1 MTPVERTLELR
12 LEGVRD
18 HLARRAWLAG
28 LLGLVAVASVV
39 VTVAWL
45 LAGSD
50 GWLPGSDTPLLLDV
64 ALVLA
69 AAAGAFFVRRAVAR
83 RFDAVPLA
91 SAMETVAEIRR
102 GVLRGTLELSTE
114 TPRGMSDSLAGRA
127 IRSTARKLEGHSDAA
142 LAGSI
147 GEETTAWLRRAAV
160 AATIGGLL
168 VAGLTA
174 SSPARMAGA
183 VQGLASPFETARDPV
198 LPPLAV
204 LPGSIEVQR
213 GTDVEIEISAAG
225 RAAVTIA
232 WQAAGD
238 VARSELLPV
247 TAGRAVHP
255 FRTVSAQIEY
265 RVEDAAG
272 NRSETFT
279 ITPVDPL
286 FVSDMVLSVAYP
298 PHTGLPADEYRGD
311 PPPLRLPA
319 GTTLIFEGS
328 TSRPLSS
335 LSLVDTAGT
344 AALTFDVDGRGFSAR
359 WTPRRTSLL
368 EWNFRDQSGGA
379 AEIQPEPLDITIVAD
394 APPIIDIPVPG
405 RDTIMPLNLRQ
416 PLVIEAGDDYGLR
429 RVELVAYRI
438 TSFGERM
445 EPVSQGFDVGGQ
457 RAILARPLLDL
468 QRWGLLPGD
477 TVRYFARAIDNGP
490 TGQISTSPEY
500 VLRLPEAAELR
511 REAEEA
517 LEGVA
522 ERLEELAAE
531 VQREAEE
538 NRDQALES
546 STPRGQPQE
555 GQDDQAFEQRE
566 EMEAA
571 LEEQQQMSAEIDSM
585 RAEMEALER
594 MMEEAAQ
601 ADPELRRQLE
611 ELQDL
616 LSEMTGDELQQRMDD
631 LSEALDQDDM
641 QQANSSLEEMAEQ
654 QEEFRQRIEEAL
666 ERFQRAALEQD
677 FRATTS
683 EAEELARQQ
692 QALADA
698 LKEEDAPELRAEQ
711 QQSLEEQAAELEQN
725 MEELQERL
733 LDMGEPEAAQGVQE
747 AQQQASDARQEMQ
760 QAQQRAEQ
768 GQSSEAGQE
777 AQEAADA
784 MDQAAREMQQA
795 MQEMAEQ
802 QMQEQ
807 QEALLRTADDAL
819 SLARRQAELSEQMR
833 GASQEQLARMRS
845 AEASLLQGVQNMAEN
860 LQMATEG
867 AMGENRELS
876 AQMGLA
882 MESLQNTVEAMESRR
897 GTSSPSQQAEQAVGD
912 LNQLALMAIA
922 TADQMGQQGE
932 GQSGEDVSEQ
942 LEQLAQQQGD
952 LMNQSTQMMPMQLP
966 QEAMSQQLQQ
976 MQSGQESVASD
987 LGDLADEPGSEESLG
1002 DLQQMAME
1010 AQAIAE
1016 EMAQGRLTPEVV
1028 QRQERLFHRLL
1039 DAGRSLEREEFSEER
1054 ESEEPGAFERGDVL
1068 SLTADQLGVIRYEI
1082 PDGAQ
1087 LQRLS
1092 PSVRQLVLQYF
1103 ERLNAGGPAAAR
1115 PGGGGS

>member
-12 LEGVRD
+12 VEGVRD
-18 HLARRAWLAG
+18 HLARRAWLAAG
-28 LLGLVAVASVV
+28 LALIAVAAVV
-39 VTVAWL
+39 LSTGWI
-45 LAGSD
+45 LAGAD
-50 GWLPGSDTPLLLDV
+50 GWLPGSDTPLVLDI

-69 AAAGAFFVRRAVAR
+69 SLAGVLGVRRVITR
-83 RFDAVPLA
+83 HFDEIRLA
-91 SAMETVAEIRR
+91 TAMERVADIRP
-102 GVLRGTLELSTE
+102 GVLRGTLELSSE

-127 IRSTARKLEGHSDAA
+127 IRSTARKLEAHSDPA
-142 LAGSI
+142 LGGSI
-147 GEETTAWLRRAAV
+147 GEATTVWLRRAGI
-160 AATIGGLL
+160 AATICVV
-168 VAGLTA
+168 VAAGFTLA
-174 SSPARMAGA
+174 SPSRMSGA
-183 VQGLASPFETARDPV
+183 IAGLASPFDTARDPV

-204 LPGSIEVQR
+204 LPGSVEVQR
-213 GTDVEIEISAAG
+213 GTDVDIEISAAG
-225 RAAVTIA
+225 RASVTIA

-238 VARSELLPV
+238 IARSEVLSV
-247 TAGRAVHP
+247 AAGRAVHS
-255 FRTVSAQIEY
+255 FRTVSAMIEY
-265 RVEDAAG
+265 RVEDAVG
-272 NRSETFT
+272 NRSETYT

-319 GTTLIFEGS
+319 GTTLLFEGS
-328 TSRPLSS
+328 TSRPLST
-335 LSLVDTAGT
+335 LALVDTAGES
-344 AALTFDVDGRGFSAR
+344 ALNFDVDGQDFTAR
-359 WTPRRTSLL
+359 WTPRRSGLL
-368 EWNFRDQSGGA
+368 EWDFRDQSGGA

-394 APPIIDIPVPG
+394 APPLIGIPAPG

-429 RVELVAYRI
+429 RVELVAYRV

-490 TGQISTSPEY
+490 TGQVSTSPEY

-531 VQREAEE
+531 AQREAEE
-538 NRDQALES
+538 NRDQSLES
-546 STPRGQPQE
+546 QTPRGTPQE
-555 GQDDQAFEQRE
+555 GEEQAFEQRE

-571 LEEQQQMSAEIDSM
+571 LEEQEQMSAEIDSM

-616 LSEMTGDELQQRMDD
+616 LSEMTGDELQQRMDE
-631 LSEALDQDDM
+631 LSDALEQDDM
-641 QQANSSLEEMAEQ
+641 QQANESLEDMAEQ

-698 LKEEDAPELRAEQ
+698 LQEEDASEMRAEQ
-711 QQSLEEQAAELEQN
+711 QQALEEQAAELEQN
-725 MEELQERL
+725 MDELQERL
-733 LDMGEPEAAQGVQE
+733 LDMGEPDAARGVQE
-747 AQQQASDARQEMQ
+747 AQQQASEARQEMQ

-784 MDQAAREMQQA
+784 MDEAAREMQEA

-802 QMQEQ
+802 QMEEQ
-807 QEALLRTADDAL
+807 QEALLRAADDAL

-897 GTSSPSQQAEQAVGD
+897 GTTSPSAQAEQAVGD

-942 LEQLAQQQGD
+942 LEQLAQQQGE

-966 QEAMSQQLQQ
+966 QEAMSQQMQQ

-1002 DLQQMAME
+1002 DLQQLAQE
-1010 AQAIAE
+1010 AQAIAQ

-1054 ESEEPGAFERGDVL
+1054 ESEEPGEFERGNVL
-1068 SLTADQLGVIRYEI
+1068 SLTADQMGVIRYEI
-1082 PDGAQ
+1082 PDGEQ

-1103 ERLNAGGPAAAR
+1103 ERLNAGR
-1115 PGGGGS
+1115 PNGGGP

>member
-12 LEGVRD
+12 VEGVRD
-18 HLARRAWLAG
+18 HLSRRSWLA
-28 LLGLVAVASVV
+28 A
-39 VTVAWL
+39 L
-45 LAGSD
+45 LAGVALFAVVLSV
-50 GWLPGSDTPLLLDV
+50 GWFLAGPAGWMPGSDVPLLLDLSFV
-64 ALVLA
+64 AVLLGCGLV
-69 AAAGAFFVRRAVAR
+69 VHRAITR
-83 RFDAVPLA
+83 RFDPVLL
-91 SAMETVAEIRR
+91 SSVMERVAGIRR
-102 GVLRGTLELSTE
+102 GVLRGALELSGG
-114 TPRGMSDSLAGRA
+114 TPRGMSSTLAGRA
-127 IRSTARKLEGHSDAA
+127 VRSTARTLEAHSDPA
-142 LAGSI
+142 LAGDLGVATGS
-147 GEETTAWLRRAAV
+147 WLRSAGGMATVAV
-160 AATIGGLL
+160 LL

-174 SSPARMAGA
+174 LSPSRMTDA
-183 VQGLASPFETARDPV
+183 VQGLMTPLETARDPV

-204 LPGSIEVQR
+204 LPGSVEVQR
-213 GTDVEIEISAAG
+213 GTDVEIEVSAAG
-225 RAAVTIA
+225 RAEVTIA

-238 VARSELLPV
+238 IARSASLTV
-247 TAGRAVHP
+247 AAGRATHS
-255 FRTVSAQIEY
+255 FRTVSADIEY
-265 RVEDAAG
+265 RVEDVAG
-272 NRSETFT
+272 NRSETYT

-286 FVSDMVLSVAYP
+286 FVSDLVLSVTYP

-319 GTTLIFEGS
+319 GTTLLFEGA

-335 LSLVDTAGT
+335 LALVDSSGT
-344 AALTFDVDGRGFSAR
+344 AALTFDVDGQGFAAR
-359 WTPRRTSLL
+359 WTPRRSSVL
-368 EWNFRDQSGGA
+368 EWDFRDEAGGP
-379 AEIQPEPLDITIVAD
+379 AEIQPEPLDIIIVAD
-394 APPIIDIPVPG
+394 APPLIGIPAPG

-429 RVELVAYRI
+429 RVELVAYRV

-468 QRWGLLPGD
+468 RRWGLLPGD

-490 TGQISTSPEY
+490 SGQVSTSAEY

-511 REAEEA
+511 REAEDA

-522 ERLEELAAE
+522 ERLQELAAE
-531 VQREAEE
+531 AQREAEE

-546 STPRGQPQE
+546 ATPRGTPQE
-555 GQDDQAFEQRE
+555 GQDEQAFEQRE

-585 RAEMEALER
+585 RAEMESLER

-601 ADPELRRQLE
+601 ADPELRRQME

-616 LSEMTGDELQQRMDD
+616 LNEMTGDELQQRMDE
-631 LSEALDQDDM
+631 LSEALEQDDM
-641 QQANSSLEEMAEQ
+641 QQANQSLEEMAEQ
-654 QEEFRQRIEEAL
+654 QEQFRERIEEAL
-666 ERFQRAALEQD
+666 EQFKRAALEQD

-683 EAEELARQQ
+683 EAEELARQE

-698 LKEEDAPELRAEQ
+698 LKQDDATELRAEQ
-711 QQSLEEQAAELEQN
+711 QQALEQQAEELEQN
-725 MEELQERL
+725 MQELQERL
-733 LDMGEPEAAQGVQE
+733 MEMGEPEAASGVQE
-747 AQQQASDARQEMQ
+747 AQQKASEARQEMQ
-760 QAQQRAEQ
+760 QAQQQAEQ
-768 GQSSEAGQE
+768 GESAEAGE
-777 AQEAADA
+777 KAQEAADA
-784 MDQAAREMQQA
+784 MDEAAREMQEA

-802 QMQEQ
+802 EMEEQ

-819 SLARRQAELSEQMR
+819 SLARRQSELSEQMR
-833 GASQEQLARMRS
+833 GASQEQLARMRA

-867 AMGENRELS
+867 AMGANRDLS

-882 MESLQNTVEAMESRR
+882 MESLQNTVEAMQSRR
-897 GTSSPSQQAEQAVGD
+897 GATSPSAQAEQAVGD

-922 TADQMGQQGE
+922 GAESMGQQGE
-932 GQSGEDVSEQ
+932 GQSGEEVSEQ
-942 LEQLAQQQGD
+942 LEQLAQQQGE
-952 LMNQSTQMMPMQLP
+952 LMNQSTEMMPMQLP
-966 QEAMSQQLQQ
+966 QEAMSQQLQE

-987 LGDLADEPGSEESLG
+987 LGDLADNPGSEESLG
-1002 DLQQMAME
+1002 DLQQLAQE

-1054 ESEEPGAFERGDVL
+1054 ESEEPGEFERGDVL
-1068 SLTADQLGVIRYEI
+1068 SLTADQMGVIRYEI
-1082 PDGAQ
+1082 PDGEQ

-1103 ERLNAGGPAAAR
+1103 ERLNRGQ
-1115 PGGGGS
+1115 PGGGGA